1 MLDGGRG
8 SRRARGR
15 RLPGSRPRLT
25 LTGLA
30 AAATAAAITV
40 ALATQSG
47 GPERLAASSAA
58 KELAYRVAAV
68 AATRPNVR
76 PGQWVY
82 WQEKTVTA
90 PGKAAGPAGHET
102 FQVWTTADSRKAAY
116 LSKGRVVLMTFPPY
130 LHGAGCQSIGQPV
143 PVALPDGQG
152 KDGHRGCREDRGQLR
167 RPALAAAQPGCAG
180 PLPREPSAARMGPTP
195 VREFE
200 VIKELLTTYVMPP
213 ALTAELYLGLGQH
226 PGRYRRS

>member
-1 MLDGGRG
+1 MRSLRHPTRSCWREPGPGCWTVAGG

-47 GPERLAASSAA
+47 GPERSAASSAA

-152 KDGHRGCREDRGQLR
+152 KTVTAVAGKIAVSYADLR
-167 RPALAAAQPGCAG
+167 S
-180 PLPREPSAARMGPTP
+180 LPRSP
-195 VREFE
+195 V
-200 VIKELLTTYVMPP
+200 
-213 ALTAELYLGLGQH
+213 ALDRYLASLPLHGW
-226 PGRYRRS
+226 GRRRSASSRSSRNC